1 MMQFT
6 YLKSV
11 SPVTILDKPSKQTVV
26 FLEKFLAVPE
36 ISQAIESVE
45 KQLHTTQKIDIH
57 AVEGKDLLAHPF
69 FQTDYASF
77 LLKALPKQALAQF
90 NVSDDWMMQLVL
102 IMFFDAVIDLEYFQA
117 MIDRKFEF
125 VLGKKNISGRMF
137 EYPQELGAILIP
149 YNSNK
154 QQLKDWIDS
163 NWQDIEE
170 QMDHALIEFQ
180 PFLKEYQNLEIGKE
194 IDELKK
200 EKLSYKEISIKLVD
214 KYPNDSRLTDYSNVK
229 KMHHRYLSLVNRL
242 QIQIPH
248 LLTTK
253 GDTNI

>member
-1 MMQFT
+1 MKKFT

-11 SPVTILDKPSKQTVV
+11 SPVTILEKPSKQTLV

-36 ISQAIESVE
+36 IVQAIETVE
-45 KQLHTTQKIDIH
+45 TQLHTTKKMDIRS
-57 AVEGKDLLAHPF
+57 VEGKDLFSDPF

-77 LLKALPKQALAQF
+77 LMTALPKQSLAQF
-90 NVSDDWMMQLVL
+90 NISDDWLMQMVL
-102 IMFFDAVIDLEYFQA
+102 IMFFDAVIDLEYFQT

-125 VLGKKNISGRMF
+125 ILGKKNISGRMF
-137 EYPQELGAILIP
+137 DYPQELGAILIP

-154 QQLKDWIDS
+154 QQLKDWIDA

-170 QMDHALIEFQ
+170 QMDQSLIEFQ

-194 IDELKK
+194 IDIHKQK
-200 EKLSYKEISIKLVD
+200 KLSYKEISIKLVD
-214 KYPNDSRLTDYSNVK
+214 TYPNDTRLTDYDTVK
-229 KMHHRYLSLVNRL
+229 KIHHRYLTMMKQL
-242 QIQIPH
+242 QMQIPH

-253 GDTNI
+253 RDTNS